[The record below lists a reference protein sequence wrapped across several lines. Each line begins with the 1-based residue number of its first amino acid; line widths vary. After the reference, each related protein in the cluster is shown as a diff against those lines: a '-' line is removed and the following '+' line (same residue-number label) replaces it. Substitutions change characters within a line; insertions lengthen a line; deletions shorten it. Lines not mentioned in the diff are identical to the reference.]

1 MIAQLAL
8 VLGALLAALAL
19 GLLAARYGVLTIT
32 VRRPPKPPAPKGTQ
46 P

>member
-8 VLGALLAALAL
+8 VLGALLLALAMC
-19 GLLAARYGVLTIT
+19 LLAARYGVLAVT
-32 VRRPPKPPAPKGTQ
+32 VRKPPRPPAPKGEQ